1 MQIVHALPLA
11 GMHRQQASPVDAGPS
26 RLEYRTVEHGMA
38 NGGRRGGTVG
48 VAQLDEFDEVIDV
61 RSPAEFAIDHVPGA
75 VNCPTLDNEE
85 RARVGTIYKQ
95 VSAFE
100 ARKVGAALVARN
112 VARHLETQFCRRDKG
127 WKPLVYCW
135 RGGKRSASMAH
146 VLREVGWAAATLDG
160 GYQNYRRAVLAQ
172 LEELPARLTWRVLC
186 GPTGSGKSRLLQAR
200 AARGAQ
206 VLDLEAL
213 AQHRGSVLGDMPGAP
228 QPSQKMFDS
237 LVWHSLRQFD
247 AAHPVFA
254 EAESRKI
261 GAVRVPER
269 LLTSMR
275 ASTCLRVQAPL
286 AERVRFLLAEYR
298 DWLEQPDWLKTQLLR
313 LAALHSRETL
323 ARWLAQIDARDW
335 DALVAD
341 LLVTHYDPAYLRSMG
356 KSYPSL
362 GDTRVLELPRLDEHA
377 LDAATHALIAR

>member
-1 MQIVHALPLA
+1 MV
-11 GMHRQQASPVDAGPS
+11 
-26 RLEYRTVEHGMA
+26 
-38 NGGRRGGTVG
+38 NGGRQGSTVG
-48 VAQLDEFDEVIDV
+48 MTQLDEFDEVIDV

-75 VNCPTLDNEE
+75 VNCPTLNNED

-100 ARKVGAALVARN
+100 ARKIGAALVARN
-112 VARHLETQFCRRDKG
+112 VARHLETQFCQRGKG

-146 VLREVGWAAATLDG
+146 VLREVGWAAATLEG

-172 LEELPARLTWRVLC
+172 LEELPSRLTWRVLC
-186 GPTGSGKSRLLQAR
+186 GPTGSGKSRLLHAL

-213 AQHRGSVLGDMPGAP
+213 AQHRGSVLGDMPELP

-237 LVWHSLRQFD
+237 LVWHALRQFD
-247 AAHPVFA
+247 PAHPVFV

-269 LLTSMR
+269 LLAGMR
-275 ASTCLRVQAPL
+275 ASTALRVQAPL

-298 DWLEQPDWLKTQLLR
+298 NRLEQPDWLKTQLQR
-313 LAALHSRETL
+313 LTALHSRETI
-323 ARWLAQIDARDW
+323 ARWLAQIDAREW
-335 DALVAD
+335 DELVAD
-341 LLVTHYDPAYLRSMG
+341 LLETHYDPAYLRSMG
-356 KSYPSL
+356 KSYPGL
-362 GDTRVLELPRLDEHA
+362 GEARVLDLPRLDAHA
-377 LDAATHALIAR
+377 LDAAARALIAG